1 MIFFF
6 FLVDE
11 ICGRN
16 SDKYCGDVFKVK
28 FKYVNFYI
36 LIQFNIQSVNIFLS
50 VILNDGVEIF
60 IYGLGVYLVGF
71 GEEI

>member
-11 ICGRN
+11 ICDRN
-16 SDKYCGDVFKVK
+16 SDNCGDVFKV
-28 FKYVNFYI
+28 KYVNFYI